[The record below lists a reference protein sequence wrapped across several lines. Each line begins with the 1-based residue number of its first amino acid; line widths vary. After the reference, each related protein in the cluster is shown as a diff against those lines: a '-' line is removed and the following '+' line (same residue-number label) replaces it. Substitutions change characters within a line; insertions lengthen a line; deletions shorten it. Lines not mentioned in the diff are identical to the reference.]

1 MARVFVTGGAGYI
14 GSHAVKLLGEK
25 GFEVAVFDNLST
37 GSSSSVLYGRLI
49 KGDILDYETLKK
61 AMMDFKPDAVMHFAA
76 KIIVPESVEKPLLY
90 YENNTAG
97 AMNILKAMR
106 ETGVKKFIFSSTA
119 AVYGQPE
126 KMPIKEDFP
135 LSPINPYGR
144 SKAFVETIL
153 KDLSF
158 TEDFSYVSLRYF
170 NVAGA
175 DPEGKIGETKK
186 DATHLITMCVRTA
199 CGKRDKLFVFGTDY
213 PTKDGTCIRDY
224 IHVMDLAEA
233 HLKALDYLLEGGK
246 SEILNCGYGRG
257 FSVLEVVNEAK
268 KVTGIDFP
276 VEYRERRPGDPA
288 QLVADTEKIKRVLNW
303 VPKYDDLSFIIKTA
317 FEWEKK
323 IGSQS

>member
-37 GSSSSVLYGRLI
+37 GNSSSVLYGMLI

-97 AMNILKAMR
+97 AINVLKAMR
-106 ETGVKKFIFSSTA
+106 ETGVKNFIFSSTA

-158 TEDFSYVSLRYF
+158 AGDFSYVSLRYF

-233 HLKALDYLLEGGK
+233 HIKALDYLLEGGK

-288 QLVADTEKIKRVLNW
+288 RLVADAEKIKRVLNW

-323 IGSQS
+323 LGSQS

>member
-37 GSSSSVLYGRLI
+37 GNSSSVLYGMLI

-97 AMNILKAMR
+97 AINVLKAMR
-106 ETGVKKFIFSSTA
+106 ETGVKNFIFSSTA

-144 SKAFVETIL
+144 SKVFVETIL

-158 TEDFSYVSLRYF
+158 AGDFSYVSLRYF

-233 HLKALDYLLEGGK
+233 HIKALDYLLEGGK

-288 QLVADTEKIKRVLNW
+288 RLVADAEKIKRVLNW
-303 VPKYDDLSFIIKTA
+303 VPRYDDLSFIIKTA

-323 IGSQS
+323 LGSQS

>member
-37 GSSSSVLYGRLI
+37 GNSSSVLYGMLI

-97 AMNILKAMR
+97 AINVLKAMR
-106 ETGVKKFIFSSTA
+106 ETGVKNFIFSSTA

-158 TEDFSYVSLRYF
+158 AGDFSYVSLRYF

-233 HLKALDYLLEGGK
+233 HIKALDYLLEGGK

-288 QLVADTEKIKRVLNW
+288 RLVADAEKIKRVLNW
-303 VPKYDDLSFIIKTA
+303 VPRYDDLSFIIKTA

-323 IGSQS
+323 LGSQS